1 MTKLGVWFLGL
12 GFVFMVAL
20 GCSGSGGDSSG
31 KTVVQFWQFWPTE
44 TLEPIIT
51 DFEAKHPSIDVEMQ
65 QLTWASGLEKITAA
79 VAAGQPPDLCELGST
94 WFAKFASTGTLA
106 DVSTTAAELES
117 QYLMWD
123 ACRYDGKTYGLPWL
137 TGTRALFFNKSL
149 LQEAGFASD
158 EALKTWSD
166 LIRVAQAIHNPTD
179 QVYGYGLNSGERYI
193 QFKKFMPYAWGN
205 GGRVLSEDGK
215 QCTINSPQV
224 LEALRFYLEL
234 KESALVEKQE
244 VLDQAFKDGRLGLM
258 VSGAWML
265 RTIPKD
271 APELDFGV
279 ALVPRPAADKG
290 THASFGGGELLVTF
304 GRSKEKEAA
313 LTLAKYLMEVDQ
325 AMAVARVQQSVLPA
339 ALGANKDPFFTENP
353 MQGVFLEQLETAV
366 FPPNHALWVEIE
378 DVVDSWIEKAVY
390 GKETPEKALNQACK
404 EIDALLARQR

>member
-44 TLEPIIT
+44 TLEPIIA
-51 DFEAKHPSIDVEMQ
+51 DFETKHPSIDVEMQ

-106 DVSTTAAELES
+106 DVSTTSAELES

-166 LIRVAQAIHNPTD
+166 LIRVAQAIHNPAD

-271 APELDFGV
+271 APKLDFGV

-304 GRSKEKEAA
+304 ARSKEKEAA